1 MSTAPNFSYSPK
13 FEDLLPAVGL
23 DEKWLYFFS
32 WLSVQPGFRRVED
45 GFTLMRILAG
55 FEVPTWADLHD
66 LICNYDGIA
75 DSVINELKQNSITE
89 ETFRIFKTAFV
100 DAQMHGYCMI
110 GSRRYTIDL
119 NRLQLA
125 YAEMYKECAHTE
137 PIVVL
142 LARAT

>member
-1 MSTAPNFSYSPK
+1 M
-13 FEDLLPAVGL
+13 VI
-23 DEKWLYFFS
+23 FFS
-32 WLSVQPGFRRVED
+32 WLSVHAGFQRVED
-45 GFTLMRILAG
+45 CFTLMRILADY
-55 FEVPTWADLHD
+55 EVPTWADLHNLLSND
-66 LICNYDGIA
+66 DGTA
-75 DSVINELKQNSITE
+75 DSVINELKQNSIKE
-89 ETFRIFKTAFV
+89 ETFRIFETAFV
-100 DAQMHGYCMI
+100 DAQMHGSCMI